1 MARRSSLSCAVGAA
15 PALACFAA
23 FFIPTAIRAQALNA
37 PWSGYARDPQHTA
50 LSAAPAR
57 ELSAILWRTSVDL
70 INAPNPNMPT
80 GGGPL
85 YIHYGSLSITAADTV
100 LVPVR
105 TTQGGYQVQ
114 AFRGA
119 TCASSGGG
127 ICAPL
132 YTLPSDYSLPSH
144 NWTPPYGPALS
155 LDARLYYPGAGGTVL
170 YRDWPDLPKGPNNVA
185 GATGRLVF
193 YGPAIYSAN
202 QSALNAAIRISTPIT
217 ADHRGNIYFGFIAAP
232 GNAAGVVS
240 GLARIGAFGVGSWV
254 SATALAGN
262 DPNVTQISLNGA
274 PALNGE
280 ESAVYVAVSGGG
292 EFDTNGYLVSL
303 NAATLAP
310 IAHVQLFDPVSG
322 LRATVSSDSSAAPM
336 VGPDGDVYYGVLE
349 NPCCYSHND
358 RGWMLHFNSTLS
370 TLKTPGSFGW
380 DNTASVVPSASV
392 PSYSGTSSYLI
403 LTKYNNYVGIG
414 TGDGVNQVAVLDPN
428 GAMQDPYSSATVM
441 KEVIA
446 VTGVTPDPSEGFPN
460 AVKEWCI
467 NTTAIDPFTKSAI
480 VNSEDGVVYRWDF
493 TSNTLSQKVVLTSGI
508 GEAYTPTAIGPDGA
522 IYAINDAILFS
533 VAGATEP

>member
-1 MARRSSLSCAVGAA
+1 
-15 PALACFAA
+15 
-23 FFIPTAIRAQALNA
+23 
-37 PWSGYARDPQHTA
+37 
-50 LSAAPAR
+50 
-57 ELSAILWRTSVDL
+57 
-70 INAPNPNMPT
+70 
-80 GGGPL
+80 
-85 YIHYGSLSITAADTV
+85 
-100 LVPVR
+100 
-105 TTQGGYQVQ
+105 
-114 AFRGA
+114 
-119 TCASSGGG
+119 
-127 ICAPL
+127 
-132 YTLPSDYSLPSH
+132 
-144 NWTPPYGPALS
+144 
-155 LDARLYYPGAGGTVL
+155 
-170 YRDWPDLPKGPNNVA
+170 
-185 GATGRLVF
+185 
-193 YGPAIYSAN
+193 
-202 QSALNAAIRISTPIT
+202 
-217 ADHRGNIYFGFIAAP
+217 
-232 GNAAGVVS
+232 
-240 GLARIGAFGVGSWV
+240 VGSWL
-254 SATALAGN
+254 SATALSGN
-262 DPNVTQISLNGA
+262 DPNVTQVSLNGA
-274 PALNGE
+274 PALNDD

-303 NAATLAP
+303 NASTLAP

-380 DNTASVVPSASV
+380 DNTASVVPAPSV

-446 VTGVTPDPSEGFPN
+446 VTGVTPDPNEGFPN

-493 TSNTLSQKVVLTSGI
+493 TSNTLSQKVVLTPGI

-533 VAGATEP
+533 VASAPEP